1 MFAAVKNAVSLNSLS
16 LVRVV
21 CTYFP
26 FLIVVHGVI
35 EVGLSLAEP
44 SNSLRFAAHTFVVVV
59 AVVVVIAQLV
69 VAALFVLGRLIS
81 HILTLIP
88 LES

>member
-16 LVRVV
+16 LARVV

-26 FLIVVHGVI
+26 FLIVVRGVI

-59 AVVVVIAQLV
+59 AVVVIALLV